1 MSDRREEIMEKRKGG
16 RLPRD
21 LRIKIYEDV
30 LELAKKGLSYREIVN
45 EIERR

>member
-1 MSDRREEIMEKRKGG
+1 MSDRREEIMEKR
-16 RLPRD
+16 RRCLPRD